1 MKRIAIAS
9 IMVVYMCCAG
19 VVTAQRPVGDTI
31 VGRDSTFFYYHIYD
45 WIRVDDRRWGVENG
59 FAHNFFVG
67 RWMEGDPMAVNMY
80 PTGVNAGD
88 YDFGNKIYGV
98 QLFTERPLKVVGI
111 AAAAYMQE
119 PHDTIYDYM
128 GSPVYTEHH
137 LNTRDTT
144 LAGRVTDSMILYKPV
159 NERLVKLTD
168 GPWRI
173 EDPHRYIV
181 LPPRLHGRLVPQV
194 CHQPIDDTATS
205 YISPLYEVMFEK
217 PVVV

>member
-31 VGRDSTFFYYHIYD
+31 VGRDSTFFYYPIYD

-67 RWMEGDPMAVNMY
+67 RWMEGDPMAANMY
-80 PTGVNAGD
+80 PGVNAGD
-88 YDFGNKIYGV
+88 YDFGNRIYGV

-119 PHDTIYDYM
+119 
-128 GSPVYTEHH
+128 
-137 LNTRDTT
+137 
-144 LAGRVTDSMILYKPV
+144 RV
-159 NERLVKLTD
+159 
-168 GPWRI
+168 
-173 EDPHRYIV
+173 H
-181 LPPRLHGRLVPQV
+181 
-194 CHQPIDDTATS
+194 
-205 YISPLYEVMFEK
+205 
-217 PVVV
+217 